1 MFGFLLSNTSQSE
14 EHTIANEWKKQNELE
29 FFVLKLKLRD
39 TVELDNIQD
48 RLMCWVLGFLVFVFV
63 FVLVFFFQY
72 TSLLQLHCSCLEGTA
87 RAVKSLTNIQL
98 CMAADE

>member
-1 MFGFLLSNTSQSE
+1 MFGFLLSNTSKSE

-63 FVLVFFFQY
+63 LGFFFLVYLPPPVALFLFRRYSKGCKELNQY
-72 TSLLQLHCSCLEGTA
+72 T
-87 RAVKSLTNIQL
+87 AVHGSR
-98 CMAADE
+98 

>member
-63 FVLVFFFQY
+63 LGFFFF
-72 TSLLQLHCSCLEGTA
+72 SIPPSSSCIVPVQKVQQGL
-87 RAVKSLTNIQL
+87 
-98 CMAADE
+98 